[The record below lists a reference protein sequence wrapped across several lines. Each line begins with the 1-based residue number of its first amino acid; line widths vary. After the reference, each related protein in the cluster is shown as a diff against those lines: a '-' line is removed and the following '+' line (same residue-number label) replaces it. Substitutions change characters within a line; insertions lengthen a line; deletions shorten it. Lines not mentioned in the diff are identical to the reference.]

1 MKNINL
7 YIDNFINIV
16 MVKRD
21 LYLNRISSLIDK
33 DIIKVIVGVR
43 RCGKSYMFNLIIEEL
58 LKRGINKE
66 NIVLINF
73 ESAKYRNVSN
83 PRELDLLVSDLTKD
97 IDGKIY
103 MFFDEIQNVDGWERS
118 INSFRIDYECDI
130 YLTGSNSKLLSGEL
144 ATHLAGRYIEIKM
157 YPFSFKEYLDYKEIL
172 PDKKAFTDYLTYGGF
187 PFLLSLEN
195 EIDKIEYLNDIFNS
209 IFLKDIIER
218 YNIRDVSLLTRIVD
232 FILDNTGKIV
242 SSKSI
247 SDYLRTKEKIK
258 VSPKTIYNYL
268 DYLSNAC
275 LLYKVQREDLEGKK
289 ILSIN
294 EKYYCVDQGF
304 NQVRIG
310 RNQLNNSRIMENIVC
325 FELLRRGYE
334 VTIGC
339 IGKYEI
345 DFVCRK
351 MGEKIYVQL
360 TWELSHEDV
369 IEREFRPLLL
379 VKDNYP
385 KYVISTDEFNM
396 SKDGIKH
403 INILDFLLGDEI

>member
-1 MKNINL
+1 
-7 YIDNFINIV
+7 

-58 LKRGINKE
+58 LKRGIDKE
-66 NIVLINF
+66 NIILINF

-83 PRELDLLVSDLTKD
+83 PRELDLLVRDLTKD

-103 MFFDEIQNVDGWERS
+103 MFFDEIQNVDGWEKS
-118 INSFRIDYECDI
+118 INSFRVDYDCDI

-144 ATHLAGRYIEIKM
+144 ATYLAGRYMEIKM
-157 YPFSFKEYLDYKEIL
+157 YPFSFKEYLDYKKTL
-172 PDKKAFTDYLTYGGF
+172 PNKKAFADYLIYGGF
-187 PFLLSLEN
+187 PFLLSLESA
-195 EIDKIEYLNDIFNS
+195 IDKTEYLNDIFNS

-218 YNIRDVSLLTRIVD
+218 YNIRDAGLLTRIVD

-268 DYLSNAC
+268 DYLTNAC

-310 RNQLNNSRIMENIVC
+310 RNQVNNSRIIENIVY

-339 IGKYEI
+339 VGDYEI
-345 DFVCRK
+345 DFVCKK
-351 MGEKIYVQL
+351 MGERIYVQV
-360 TWELSHEDV
+360 TRELANEDT

-385 KYVISTDEFNM
+385 KYVISTDEFDM
-396 SKDGIKH
+396 SQDGIIH
-403 INILDFLLGDEI
+403 MNILDFLLDDEI

>member
-1 MKNINL
+1 
-7 YIDNFINIV
+7 

-21 LYLNRISSLIDK
+21 LYLSRISSLIDK
-33 DIIKVIVGVR
+33 DIIKIIVGVR

-58 LKRGINKE
+58 LERGISKD
-66 NIVLINF
+66 NILLINF

-83 PRELDLLVSDLTKD
+83 PRELDLLVRDLTKD

-103 MFFDEIQNVDGWERS
+103 MFFDEIQNVDEWEKS
-118 INSFRIDYECDI
+118 INSFRVDYDCDI

-144 ATHLAGRYIEIKM
+144 ATHLAGRYMEIKM
-157 YPFSFKEYLDYKEIL
+157 YPFSFKEYLDYKKT
-172 PDKKAFTDYLTYGGF
+172 PPNKKAFTDYLIYGGF
-187 PFLLSLEN
+187 PFLLSLES
-195 EIDKIEYLNDIFNS
+195 EIDKTEYLNDIFNS

-218 YNIRDVSLLTRIVD
+218 YNIRDAGLLTRIAD

-268 DYLSNAC
+268 DYLTNAC
-275 LLYKVQREDLEGKK
+275 LLYKVQREDLKGKK

-310 RNQLNNSRIMENIVC
+310 RNQVNNSRIMENIVY

-339 IGKYEI
+339 VGNYESG
-345 DFVCRK
+345 FVCKK

-360 TWELSHEDV
+360 TRELTNEDV
-369 IEREFRPLLL
+369 IEREFRPLLM

-385 KYVISTDEFNM
+385 KYVISTDEFDM
-396 SKDGIKH
+396 SRDGIKH
-403 INILDFLLGDEI
+403 RNILDFLLDDEI

>member
-1 MKNINL
+1 
-7 YIDNFINIV
+7 

-43 RCGKSYMFNLIIEEL
+43 RCGKSYMFNLIIDEL
-58 LKRGINKE
+58 IERGINKE
-66 NIVLINF
+66 NILLINF

-83 PRELDLLVSDLTKD
+83 PRELDLLVRDLTKE
-97 IDGKIY
+97 INGKIY
-103 MFFDEIQNVDGWERS
+103 MFFDEIQNVDEWEKS
-118 INSFRIDYECDI
+118 INSFRVDYDCDI

-144 ATHLAGRYIEIKM
+144 ATHLTGRYMEIKM
-157 YPFSFKEYLDYKEIL
+157 YPFSFKEYLDYK
-172 PDKKAFTDYLTYGGF
+172 KTSSNMKAFNDYLTYGGF
-187 PFLLSLEN
+187 PFLLSLES
-195 EIDKIEYLNDIFNS
+195 EIDKTEYLNDIFNS

-218 YNIRDVSLLTRIVD
+218 YSIRDAGLLTRIVD

-247 SDYLRTKEKIK
+247 SDYLRKKEKIK

-268 DYLSNAC
+268 EYLTNAC

-310 RNQLNNSRIMENIVC
+310 RNQLNNSRIMENIVY
-325 FELLRRGYE
+325 FELLRRS
-334 VTIGC
+334 
-339 IGKYEI
+339 YEI
-345 DFVCRK
+345 AIDVLESMRL
-351 MGEKIYVQL
+351 I
-360 TWELSHEDV
+360 LSAK
-369 IEREFRPLLL
+369 RW
-379 VKDNYP
+379 VK
-385 KYVISTDEFNM
+385 KSMF
-396 SKDGIKH
+396 K
-403 INILDFLLGDEI
+403 

>member
-1 MKNINL
+1 
-7 YIDNFINIV
+7 

-33 DIIKVIVGVR
+33 DIIKIIVGVR

-66 NIVLINF
+66 NILLINF

-97 IDGKIY
+97 INGKIY
-103 MFFDEIQNVDGWERS
+103 MFFDEIQNVDEWERS
-118 INSFRIDYECDI
+118 VNSFRIDYDCDI

-144 ATHLAGRYIEIKM
+144 ATHLAGRYMELKM
-157 YPFSFKEYLDYKEIL
+157 YPFSFKEYLDYKKV
-172 PDKKAFTDYLTYGGF
+172 PPNKNAFNDYLTYGGF

-195 EIDKIEYLNDIFNS
+195 EIDKTEYLSDIFNS

-218 YNIRDVSLLTRIVD
+218 YNIRDAGLLTRIVD

-247 SDYLRTKEKIK
+247 SDYLRTNEKIK

-268 DYLSNAC
+268 DFLTNAC

-304 NQVRIG
+304 NQLRIG
-310 RNQLNNSRIMENIVC
+310 RNQVNNSRIIENIVY

-334 VTIGC
+334 ITIGC
-339 IGKYEI
+339 VGKYEI
-345 DFVCRK
+345 DFVCKKRGK
-351 MGEKIYVQL
+351 RIYVQVTREL
-360 TWELSHEDV
+360 THEDT

-379 VKDNYP
+379 IKDNYP
-385 KYVISTDEFNM
+385 KYVISTDEFDM
-396 SKDGIKH
+396 SKDGIIH
-403 INILDFLLGDEI
+403 MNILDFLMNDEI

>member
-1 MKNINL
+1 
-7 YIDNFINIV
+7 

-33 DIIKVIVGVR
+33 DIIKIIVGVR

-58 LKRGINKE
+58 VKRGINRE
-66 NIVLINF
+66 NIILINF
-73 ESAKYRNVSN
+73 ESARYRNVSN
-83 PRELDLLVSDLTKD
+83 PRELDLLVKDLTKD
-97 IDGKIY
+97 ITGRIY
-103 MFFDEIQNVDGWERS
+103 MFFDEIQNVDKWERS
-118 INSFRIDYECDI
+118 INSFRIDYDCDI

-144 ATHLAGRYIEIKM
+144 ATHLSGRYMEIKM
-157 YPFSFKEYLDYKEIL
+157 YPFSFKEYLDYKKTS
-172 PDKKAFTDYLTYGGF
+172 PNKKEFSEYLIYGGF

-195 EIDKIEYLNDIFNS
+195 EIDKSEYLNDIFNS

-218 YNIRDVSLLTRIVD
+218 YNIRDASLLARIVD
-232 FILDNTGKIV
+232 FILDNTGKIL
-242 SSKSI
+242 SSKNI
-247 SDYLRTKEKIK
+247 SDYLRKKEKIK

-268 DYLSNAC
+268 DYLTNAC

-310 RNQLNNSRIMENIVC
+310 RNQVNNYRIMENIVY

-334 VTIGC
+334 ITIGC
-339 IGKYEI
+339 VQDYEI
-345 DFVCRK
+345 DFVCKK
-351 MGEKIYVQL
+351 MGERIYVQV
-360 TWELSHEDV
+360 TRELSSEDT
-369 IEREFRPLLL
+369 IKREFRPLLL

-385 KYVISTDEFNM
+385 KYVISTDEFDM
-396 SKDGIKH
+396 SQYGIKH
-403 INILDFLLGDEI
+403 MNIIDFLLDEKI

>member
-1 MKNINL
+1 
-7 YIDNFINIV
+7 
-16 MVKRD
+16 MVKRE
-21 LYLNRISSLIDK
+21 LYLKRISSLIDK
-33 DIIKVIVGVR
+33 DIIKIIVGVR

-58 LKRGINKE
+58 LEKGINKE
-66 NIVLINF
+66 NIILINF

-83 PRELDLLVSDLTKD
+83 PRELDLLVSNLTKG

-118 INSFRIDYECDI
+118 INSFRIDYDCDI

-144 ATHLAGRYIEIKM
+144 ATHLAGRYMEIKL
-157 YPFSFKEYLDYKEIL
+157 YPFSFKEYLDYKNIHPNKE
-172 PDKKAFTDYLTYGGF
+172 AFTDYLIYGGF

-218 YNIRDVSLLTRIVD
+218 YNIRDAGLLTRIVD

-258 VSPKTIYNYL
+258 VAPKTIYNYL
-268 DYLSNAC
+268 DYLTNAC

-304 NQVRIG
+304 NQIRIG
-310 RNQLNNSRIMENIVC
+310 RNQVNNSRIMENIVY

-334 VTIGC
+334 ITIGC
-339 IGKYEI
+339 IKDYEI
-345 DFVCRK
+345 DFVCKK
-351 MGEKIYVQL
+351 MGEKIYVQVTRQL
-360 TWELSHEDV
+360 THEDA

-379 VKDNYP
+379 VNDNYP
-385 KYVISTDEFNM
+385 KYVISTDDFNM
-396 SKDGIKH
+396 SQEGIKH
-403 INILDFLLGDEI
+403 MNILDFLLDNEI

>member
-1 MKNINL
+1 
-7 YIDNFINIV
+7 

-21 LYLNRISSLIDK
+21 LYLDRISSLIDK
-33 DIIKVIVGVR
+33 DIIKIIVGVR

-58 LKRGINKE
+58 LERGISKD
-66 NIVLINF
+66 NILLINF

-83 PRELDLLVSDLTKD
+83 PRELDLLVEDLTKD
-97 IDGKIY
+97 INGKIY
-103 MFFDEIQNVDGWERS
+103 MFFDEIQNVDEWEKS
-118 INSFRIDYECDI
+118 INSFRVDYDCDI

-144 ATHLAGRYIEIKM
+144 ATHLAGRYMEIKM
-157 YPFSFKEYLDYKEIL
+157 YPFSFKEYLDYKKTS
-172 PDKKAFTDYLTYGGF
+172 PNKKAFTDYLIYGGF
-187 PFLLSLEN
+187 PFLLSLES
-195 EIDKIEYLNDIFNS
+195 EIDKTEYLNDIFNS
-209 IFLKDIIER
+209 IFLKDVIER
-218 YNIRDVSLLTRIVD
+218 YIIRDAGLLTRIVD

-247 SDYLRTKEKIK
+247 SDYLRSKEKIK

-268 DYLSNAC
+268 DYLTKAC

-310 RNQLNNSRIMENIVC
+310 RNQINNSRIMENIVY

-334 VTIGC
+334 ITIGC
-339 IGKYEI
+339 IGNYEI
-345 DFVCRK
+345 DFVCKK
-351 MGEKIYVQL
+351 MSEKIYVQV
-360 TWELSHEDV
+360 TRELIHEDT

-385 KYVISTDEFNM
+385 KYVISTDEFDM
-396 SKDGIKH
+396 SRDGIKH
-403 INILDFLLGDEI
+403 MNILDFLLSDEI

>member
-1 MKNINL
+1 
-7 YIDNFINIV
+7 

-33 DIIKVIVGVR
+33 DIIKIIIGVR
-43 RCGKSYMFNLIIEEL
+43 RCGKSYMFNLIIDEL
-58 LKRGINKE
+58 IKRKISKD
-66 NIVLINF
+66 NIILINF

-83 PRELDLLVSDLTKD
+83 PRELDLLVENLTEG
-97 IDGKIY
+97 ITGKIY
-103 MFFDEIQNVDGWERS
+103 MFFDEIQNVDGWEKS
-118 INSFRIDYECDI
+118 VNSFRVDYDCDI
-130 YLTGSNSKLLSGEL
+130 YITGSNSKLLSGEL
-144 ATHLAGRYIEIKM
+144 ATHLTGRYMEIKM
-157 YPFSFKEYLDYKEIL
+157 YPFSFKEYLDYKKTH
-172 PDKKAFTDYLTYGGF
+172 PNKRAFADYLTYGGF

-195 EIDKIEYLNDIFNS
+195 EIDKSEYLNDIFNS

-218 YNIRDVSLLTRIVD
+218 YNIRDAGLLTRIVD
-232 FILDNTGKIV
+232 FILENTGKIV

-247 SDYLRTKEKIK
+247 SDYLRKKEKIK
-258 VSPKTIYNYL
+258 VSPNTIYNYL
-268 DYLSNAC
+268 GYLTNAC

-310 RNQLNNSRIMENIVC
+310 RNQLNNSRIIENIVY

-334 VTIGC
+334 ITIGC
-339 IGKYEI
+339 VGDYEI
-345 DFVCRK
+345 DFVCKK
-351 MGEKIYVQL
+351 MGEKIYVQVTREL
-360 TWELSHEDV
+360 TGEDT

-385 KYVISTDEFNM
+385 KYVISTDEFDM
-396 SKDGIKH
+396 SRDGIKH
-403 INILDFLLGDEI
+403 MNVIDFLLDVKLPRLVEAVDF

>member
-1 MKNINL
+1 
-7 YIDNFINIV
+7 

-43 RCGKSYMFNLIIEEL
+43 RCGKSYMFNLIIDEL
-58 LKRGINKE
+58 IERGINKE
-66 NIVLINF
+66 NILLINF

-83 PRELDLLVSDLTKD
+83 PRELDLLVRDLTKE
-97 IDGKIY
+97 INGKIY
-103 MFFDEIQNVDGWERS
+103 MFFDEIQNVDEWEKS
-118 INSFRIDYECDI
+118 INSFRVDYDCDI

-144 ATHLAGRYIEIKM
+144 ATHLTGRYMEIKM
-157 YPFSFKEYLDYKEIL
+157 YPFSFKEYLDYK
-172 PDKKAFTDYLTYGGF
+172 KTSSNMKAFNDYLTYGGF
-187 PFLLSLEN
+187 PFLLSLES
-195 EIDKIEYLNDIFNS
+195 EIDKTEYLNDIFNS

-218 YNIRDVSLLTRIVD
+218 YSIRDAGLLTRIVD

-247 SDYLRTKEKIK
+247 SDYLRKKEKIK

-268 DYLSNAC
+268 EYLTNAC

-310 RNQLNNSRIMENIVC
+310 RNQLNNSRIMENIVY

-334 VTIGC
+334 ITIGC
-339 IGKYEI
+339 IGDYEI
-345 DFVCRK
+345 DFVCKK
-351 MGEKIYVQL
+351 MGEKIYVQV
-360 TWELSHEDV
+360 TRELSNEDT

-385 KYVISTDEFNM
+385 KYVISTDEFDM
-396 SKDGIKH
+396 SRDGIKH
-403 INILDFLLGDEI
+403 MNILDFLIDEEI

>member
-1 MKNINL
+1 
-7 YIDNFINIV
+7 

-21 LYLNRISSLIDK
+21 LYLSRISSLIDK
-33 DIIKVIVGVR
+33 DIIKIIVGVR

-58 LKRGINKE
+58 LERGISKD
-66 NIVLINF
+66 NILLINF

-83 PRELDLLVSDLTKD
+83 PRELDLLVRDLTKD

-103 MFFDEIQNVDGWERS
+103 MFFDEIQNVDEWEKS
-118 INSFRIDYECDI
+118 INSFRVDYDCDI

-144 ATHLAGRYIEIKM
+144 ATHLAGRYMEIKM
-157 YPFSFKEYLDYKEIL
+157 YPFSFKEYLDYKKT
-172 PDKKAFTDYLTYGGF
+172 PPNKKAFTDYLIYGGF
-187 PFLLSLEN
+187 PFLLSLES
-195 EIDKIEYLNDIFNS
+195 EIDKTEYLNDIFNS

-218 YNIRDVSLLTRIVD
+218 YNIRDAGLLTRIAD

-268 DYLSNAC
+268 DYLTNAC
-275 LLYKVQREDLEGKK
+275 LLYKVQREDLKGKK

-310 RNQLNNSRIMENIVC
+310 RNQVNNSRIMENIVY

-339 IGKYEI
+339 VGNYESG
-345 DFVCRK
+345 FVCKK

-360 TWELSHEDV
+360 TRELTNEDV
-369 IEREFRPLLL
+369 IEREFRPLLM

-385 KYVISTDEFNM
+385 KYVISTDEFDM
-396 SKDGIKH
+396 SHEGIKH
-403 INILDFLLGDEI
+403 LNILDFLLGDEI

>member
-1 MKNINL
+1 
-7 YIDNFINIV
+7 
-16 MVKRD
+16 MVKRE

-33 DIIKVIVGVR
+33 DIIKIIVGVR

-58 LKRGINKE
+58 LERGISKD
-66 NIVLINF
+66 NILLINF

-83 PRELDLLVSDLTKD
+83 PRELDLLVRDLTKD
-97 IDGKIY
+97 MNGKIY
-103 MFFDEIQNVDGWERS
+103 MFFDEIQNVDEWEKS
-118 INSFRIDYECDI
+118 INSFRVDYDCDI

-144 ATHLAGRYIEIKM
+144 ATHLAGRYM
-157 YPFSFKEYLDYKEIL
+157 
-172 PDKKAFTDYLTYGGF
+172 FTDYLIYGGF
-187 PFLLSLEN
+187 PFLLSLES
-195 EIDKIEYLNDIFNS
+195 EIDKTEYLNDIFNS

-218 YNIRDVSLLTRIVD
+218 YNIRDTGLLTRIVD

-268 DYLSNAC
+268 DYLTNAC
-275 LLYKVQREDLEGKK
+275 LLCKVQREDLEGKK

-310 RNQLNNSRIMENIVC
+310 RNQVNNSRIMENIVY

-334 VTIGC
+334 ITIGC
-339 IGKYEI
+339 VGNYEI
-345 DFVCRK
+345 DFVCKK
-351 MGEKIYVQL
+351 MGERIYVQV
-360 TWELSHEDV
+360 TRELSHEET

-385 KYVISTDEFNM
+385 KYVISTDEFDM
-396 SKDGIKH
+396 SQDGIKH
-403 INILDFLLGDEI
+403 MNILDFLLGDEI

>member
-1 MKNINL
+1 
-7 YIDNFINIV
+7 

-33 DIIKVIVGVR
+33 DIIKIIVGVR
-43 RCGKSYMFNLIIEEL
+43 RCGKSYMFNLIIDEL
-58 LKRGINKE
+58 LKRGICKE
-66 NIVLINF
+66 NILLINF

-83 PRELDLLVSDLTKD
+83 PRELDLLVRDLTKD
-97 IDGKIY
+97 MDGKIY
-103 MFFDEIQNVDGWERS
+103 MFFDEIQNVDEWEKS
-118 INSFRIDYECDI
+118 INSFRVDYDCDI

-144 ATHLAGRYIEIKM
+144 ATHLAGRYMEIKM
-157 YPFSFKEYLDYKEIL
+157 YPFSFKEYLDYKKT
-172 PDKKAFTDYLTYGGF
+172 PPNKKAFTDYLIYGGF
-187 PFLLSLEN
+187 PFLLSLES
-195 EIDKIEYLNDIFNS
+195 EIDKTEYLNDIFNS

-218 YNIRDVSLLTRIVD
+218 YNIRDAGLLTRIVD

-268 DYLSNAC
+268 DYLTNAC
-275 LLYKVQREDLEGKK
+275 LLCKVQREDLEGKK

-310 RNQLNNSRIMENIVC
+310 RNQVNNSRIMENIVY

-334 VTIGC
+334 ITIGC
-339 IGKYEI
+339 VGNYEI
-345 DFVCRK
+345 DFVCKK
-351 MGEKIYVQL
+351 MGERIYVQV
-360 TWELSHEDV
+360 TMELSHEET

-385 KYVISTDEFNM
+385 KYVISTDEFDM
-396 SKDGIKH
+396 SQDGIKH
-403 INILDFLLGDEI
+403 MNILDFLLGDEI

>member
-1 MKNINL
+1 
-7 YIDNFINIV
+7 

-43 RCGKSYMFNLIIEEL
+43 RCGKSYMFNLIIDEL
-58 LKRGINKE
+58 IERGINKE
-66 NIVLINF
+66 NILLINF

-83 PRELDLLVSDLTKD
+83 PRELDLLVRDLTKE
-97 IDGKIY
+97 INGKIY
-103 MFFDEIQNVDGWERS
+103 MFFDEIQNVDEWEKS
-118 INSFRIDYECDI
+118 INSFRVDYDCDI

-144 ATHLAGRYIEIKM
+144 ATHLTGRYMEIKM
-157 YPFSFKEYLDYKEIL
+157 YPFSFKEYLDYKKTL
-172 PDKKAFTDYLTYGGF
+172 PNKKAFADYLIYGGF
-187 PFLLSLEN
+187 PFLLSLES
-195 EIDKIEYLNDIFNS
+195 EIDKTEYLNDIFNS

-218 YNIRDVSLLTRIVD
+218 YSIRDAGLLTRIVD

-247 SDYLRTKEKIK
+247 SDYLRKKEKIK

-268 DYLSNAC
+268 EYLTNAC

-310 RNQLNNSRIMENIVC
+310 RNQLNNSRIMENIVY

-334 VTIGC
+334 ITIGC
-339 IGKYEI
+339 IGDYEI
-345 DFVCRK
+345 DFVCKK
-351 MGEKIYVQL
+351 MGEKIYVQV
-360 TWELSHEDV
+360 TRELSNEDT

-385 KYVISTDEFNM
+385 KYVISTDEFDM
-396 SKDGIKH
+396 SRDGIKH
-403 INILDFLLGDEI
+403 MNILDFLIDEEI

>member
-1 MKNINL
+1 
-7 YIDNFINIV
+7 

-58 LKRGINKE
+58 IKREINKE

-83 PRELDLLVSDLTKD
+83 PRELDLLVSDLTKG

-144 ATHLAGRYIEIKM
+144 ATHLAGRYMEIKM
-157 YPFSFKEYLDYKEIL
+157 YPFSFKEYLDYKEI
-172 PDKKAFTDYLTYGGF
+172 PADKNAFTDYLTYGGF
-187 PFLLSLEN
+187 PFLLSLET
-195 EIDKIEYLNDIFNS
+195 ETDKIEYLNDIFNS
-209 IFLKDIIER
+209 IFLKDIIRR
-218 YNIRDVSLLTRIVD
+218 YNIRDAGLLTRIAD

-247 SDYLRTKEKIK
+247 SDYLRKKEKIR
-258 VSPKTIYNYL
+258 VSSKTIYNYL
-268 DYLSNAC
+268 DYLSSAC

-310 RNQLNNSRIMENIVC
+310 KNQVNNSRIMENIVY

-334 VTIGC
+334 ITIGC

-345 DFVCRK
+345 DFVCKKR
-351 MGEKIYVQL
+351 GEKIYVQVTREL
-360 TWELSHEDV
+360 THDDV
-369 IEREFRPLLL
+369 IEREFRPLRI

-385 KYVISTDEFNM
+385 KYIISNDDFNM
-396 SKDGIKH
+396 SQEGIKH
-403 INILDFLLGDEI
+403 MNILDFLSGDEI

>member
-1 MKNINL
+1 
-7 YIDNFINIV
+7 

-43 RCGKSYMFNLIIEEL
+43 RCGKSYMFDLIIEEL

-66 NIVLINF
+66 NILLINF

-83 PRELDLLVSDLTKD
+83 PRELDLLVDDLTKG

-118 INSFRIDYECDI
+118 INSFRIDYDCDI

-144 ATHLAGRYIEIKM
+144 ATHLAGRYMEIKM
-157 YPFSFKEYLDYKEIL
+157 YPFSFKEYLDYKKI
-172 PDKKAFTDYLTYGGF
+172 PPNKNAFADYLVYGGF

-195 EIDKIEYLNDIFNS
+195 ETDKIEYLNDIFNS

-218 YNIRDVSLLTRIVD
+218 YNIRDAGLLTRIVD
-232 FILDNTGKIV
+232 FILDNAGKIV

-268 DYLSNAC
+268 DYLTSAC

-310 RNQLNNSRIMENIVC
+310 RNQVNNSRIMENIVY

-334 VTIGC
+334 ITIGC
-339 IGKYEI
+339 IKDYEI
-345 DFVCRK
+345 DFVCK
-351 MGEKIYVQL
+351 KTGEKIYVQV
-360 TWELSHEDV
+360 TRELIHEDT

-385 KYVISTDEFNM
+385 KYVISNDEFNM
-396 SKDGIKH
+396 SQDGIKH
-403 INILDFLLGDEI
+403 MNIIDFLLNDEV

>member
-1 MKNINL
+1 
-7 YIDNFINIV
+7 

-66 NIVLINF
+66 NILLINF
-73 ESAKYRNVSN
+73 ESAKYRNASN
-83 PRELDLLVSDLTKD
+83 PRELDLLVEDLTKG

-103 MFFDEIQNVDGWERS
+103 MFFDEIQNVDEWERS
-118 INSFRIDYECDI
+118 INSFRIDYDCDI

-144 ATHLAGRYIEIKM
+144 ATHLAGRYMEIKM
-157 YPFSFKEYLDYKEIL
+157 YPFSFKEYLDYKKIPPNKE
-172 PDKKAFTDYLTYGGF
+172 AFTDYLVYGGF

-195 EIDKIEYLNDIFNS
+195 ENDRIEYLNDIFNS
-209 IFLKDIIER
+209 IFLKDVIGR
-218 YNIRDVSLLTRIVD
+218 YNIRDAALLTRIVD
-232 FILDNTGKIV
+232 FILDNTGKIL

-268 DYLSNAC
+268 DYLTNAC
-275 LLYKVQREDLEGKK
+275 LLYKVQREDLECKK
-289 ILSIN
+289 VLSIN
-294 EKYYCVDQGF
+294 EKYYCVDHGF

-310 RNQLNNSRIMENIVC
+310 RNQVNNSRIMENIVY

-334 VTIGC
+334 ITIGC
-339 IGKYEI
+339 IKDYEI
-345 DFVCRK
+345 DFVCKK
-351 MGEKIYVQL
+351 MGEKIYVQVTREL
-360 TWELSHEDV
+360 THEDT

-379 VKDNYP
+379 VNDNYP
-385 KYVISTDEFNM
+385 KYVISTDDFNM
-396 SKDGIKH
+396 SQEGIKH
-403 INILDFLLGDEI
+403 MHIIDFLLDDEI

>member
-1 MKNINL
+1 
-7 YIDNFINIV
+7 

-33 DIIKVIVGVR
+33 DIIKIIIGVR
-43 RCGKSYMFNLIIEEL
+43 RCGKSYMFNLIIDEL
-58 LKRGINKE
+58 LKRGINEE
-66 NIVLINF
+66 NILLINF

-83 PRELDLLVSDLTKD
+83 PRELDLLVKDLTKN
-97 IDGKIY
+97 ITGKIY
-103 MFFDEIQNVDGWERS
+103 MFFDEIQNVDGWEKS
-118 INSFRIDYECDI
+118 INSFRVDYDSDI

-144 ATHLAGRYIEIKM
+144 ATHLAGRYMEIKM
-157 YPFSFKEYLDYKEIL
+157 YPFSFKEYLDYKKSS
-172 PDKKAFTDYLTYGGF
+172 PNKKAFADYLTYGGF

-195 EIDKIEYLNDIFNS
+195 EIDKIEYLDDIFNS

-218 YNIRDVSLLTRIVD
+218 YNIRDSGLLKRIVD
-232 FILDNTGKIV
+232 FVLDNTGKIV

-247 SDYLRTKEKIK
+247 SDYLRTKEKIN

-268 DYLSNAC
+268 DYLTNAC
-275 LLYKVQREDLEGKK
+275 LLFKVQREDLEGKK

-310 RNQLNNSRIMENIVC
+310 RNQLNNSMIIENIVY

-334 VTIGC
+334 ITIGC
-339 IGKYEI
+339 IKDYEI
-345 DFVCRK
+345 DFVCKK
-351 MGEKIYVQL
+351 MGEKIYVQVSR
-360 TWELSHEDV
+360 ELSNEDT

-385 KYVISTDEFNM
+385 KYVISTDEFDM

-403 INILDFLLGDEI
+403 MNILDFLIDDEI

>member
-1 MKNINL
+1 
-7 YIDNFINIV
+7 

-43 RCGKSYMFNLIIEEL
+43 RCGKSYMFNLIIDEL
-58 LKRGINKE
+58 LERGINKE
-66 NIVLINF
+66 NILLINF

-83 PRELDLLVSDLTKD
+83 PRELDLLVRDLTKE
-97 IDGKIY
+97 INGKIY
-103 MFFDEIQNVDGWERS
+103 MFFDEIQNVDEWEKS
-118 INSFRIDYECDI
+118 INSFRVDYDCDI

-144 ATHLAGRYIEIKM
+144 ATHLTGRYMEIKM
-157 YPFSFKEYLDYKEIL
+157 YPFSFKEYLDYK
-172 PDKKAFTDYLTYGGF
+172 KTSSNMKAFNDYLTYGGF
-187 PFLLSLEN
+187 PFLLSLES
-195 EIDKIEYLNDIFNS
+195 EIDKTEYLNDIFNS

-218 YNIRDVSLLTRIVD
+218 YSIRDAGLLTRIVD

-247 SDYLRTKEKIK
+247 SDYLRKKEKIK

-268 DYLSNAC
+268 EYLTNAC

-310 RNQLNNSRIMENIVC
+310 RNQLNNSRIMENIVY

-334 VTIGC
+334 ITIGC
-339 IGKYEI
+339 IGDYEI
-345 DFVCRK
+345 DFVCKK
-351 MGEKIYVQL
+351 MGEKIYVQV
-360 TWELSHEDV
+360 TRELSNEDT

-385 KYVISTDEFNM
+385 KYVISTDEFDM
-396 SKDGIKH
+396 SRDGIKH
-403 INILDFLLGDEI
+403 MNILDFLIDEEI

>member
-1 MKNINL
+1 
-7 YIDNFINIV
+7 

-66 NIVLINF
+66 NILLINF
-73 ESAKYRNVSN
+73 ESAKYRNASN
-83 PRELDLLVSDLTKD
+83 PRELDLLVEDLTKG

-103 MFFDEIQNVDGWERS
+103 MFFDEIQNVDEWERS
-118 INSFRIDYECDI
+118 INSFRIDYDCDI

-144 ATHLAGRYIEIKM
+144 ATHLAGRYMEIKM
-157 YPFSFKEYLDYKEIL
+157 YPFSFKEYLDYKKIPPNKE
-172 PDKKAFTDYLTYGGF
+172 AFTDYLVYGGF

-195 EIDKIEYLNDIFNS
+195 ENDRIEYLNDIFNS
-209 IFLKDIIER
+209 IFLKDVIGR
-218 YNIRDVSLLTRIVD
+218 YNIRDAALLTRIVD
-232 FILDNTGKIV
+232 FILDNTGKIL

-268 DYLSNAC
+268 DYLTNAC
-275 LLYKVQREDLEGKK
+275 LLYKVQREDLECKK
-289 ILSIN
+289 VLSIN
-294 EKYYCVDQGF
+294 EKYYCVDHGF

-310 RNQLNNSRIMENIVC
+310 RNQINNSRIMENIVY

-334 VTIGC
+334 ITIGC
-339 IGKYEI
+339 IKDYEI
-345 DFVCRK
+345 DFFCKK
-351 MGEKIYVQL
+351 MGEKIYVQVTREL
-360 TWELSHEDV
+360 THEDT

-379 VKDNYP
+379 VNDNYP
-385 KYVISTDEFNM
+385 KYVISTDDFNM
-396 SKDGIKH
+396 SQEGIKH
-403 INILDFLLGDEI
+403 MHIIDFLLDDEI

>member
-1 MKNINL
+1 
-7 YIDNFINIV
+7 

-58 LKRGINKE
+58 IKRGINKE
-66 NIVLINF
+66 NIILINF

-83 PRELDLLVSDLTKD
+83 PHELDLLVNDLTKD
-97 IDGKIY
+97 INGKIY

-118 INSFRIDYECDI
+118 INSFRVDYECDI

-144 ATHLAGRYIEIKM
+144 ATHLAGRYMEIKM
-157 YPFSFKEYLDYKEIL
+157 YPFSFKEYLDYKEIP
-172 PDKKAFTDYLTYGGF
+172 PDKKAYTDYLTYGGF
-187 PFLLSLEN
+187 PFSLSLET
-195 EIDKIEYLNDIFNS
+195 ETDKVEYLNDIFNS

-218 YNIRDVSLLTRIVD
+218 YNIRDASLLRRIVD
-232 FILDNTGKIV
+232 FILDNAGKIV

-247 SDYLRTKEKIK
+247 SDYLRKKEKIK

-310 RNQLNNSRIMENIVC
+310 RNQVNNSRIMENIVY
-325 FELLRRGYE
+325 FELLRRGWE
-334 VTIGC
+334 ITIGC

-345 DFVCRK
+345 DFVCKK
-351 MGEKIYVQL
+351 MGEKIYVQV
-360 TWELSHEDV
+360 TRELSHEDV
-369 IEREFRPLLL
+369 IEMEFRPLLL

-385 KYVISTDEFNM
+385 KYIISNDEFNM

-403 INILDFLLGDEI
+403 MNILDFLLGDEI

>member
-83 PRELDLLVSDLTKD
+83 PRELDLLVSDLTKE

-172 PDKKAFTDYLTYGGF
+172 PDKKAFADYLTYGGF

-195 EIDKIEYLNDIFNS
+195 EMDKIEYLNDIFNS

-268 DYLSNAC
+268 DYLSNAF
-275 LLYKVQREDLEGKK
+275 LLYKVQREDLGGKK

-310 RNQLNNSRIMENIVC
+310 RNQLNNKRIMENIVC

-396 SKDGIKH
+396 SKYGIKH

>member
-1 MKNINL
+1 
-7 YIDNFINIV
+7 

-58 LKRGINKE
+58 LKRGINNE

-97 IDGKIY
+97 IKGKIY
-103 MFFDEIQNVDGWERS
+103 MFFDEIQNVDGWEKS
-118 INSFRIDYECDI
+118 VNSFRIDYECDI

-144 ATHLAGRYIEIKM
+144 TTHLTGRCMEIKM
-157 YPFSFKEYLDYKEIL
+157 YPFSFKEYLDYKKIS

-187 PFLLSLEN
+187 PFLLSLDTET
-195 EIDKIEYLNDIFNS
+195 DKVEYLNDIFNS
-209 IFLKDIIER
+209 IFLKDIVGR
-218 YNIRDVSLLTRIVD
+218 YNIRDTSLLTRIVD

-247 SDYLRTKEKIK
+247 SDYLRKKEKIK

-304 NQVRIG
+304 NQIRIG
-310 RNQLNNSRIMENIVC
+310 RNQVNNSRIMENIVY
-325 FELLRRGYE
+325 FELLRRGYKI
-334 VTIGC
+334 TIGC

-345 DFVCRK
+345 DFVCKK

-360 TWELSHEDV
+360 TRELSHKDT
-369 IEREFRPLLL
+369 IEREFEPLLL
-379 VKDNYP
+379 VRDNYP
-385 KYVISTDEFNM
+385 KYVISTDEFDM
-396 SKDGIKH
+396 SQDGIKH
-403 INILDFLLGDEI
+403 MNILDFLLSDEI

>member
-1 MKNINL
+1 
-7 YIDNFINIV
+7 

-43 RCGKSYMFNLIIEEL
+43 RCGKSYMFNLIIDEL
-58 LKRGINKE
+58 IERGINKE
-66 NIVLINF
+66 NILLINF

-83 PRELDLLVSDLTKD
+83 PRELDLLVRDLTKE
-97 IDGKIY
+97 INGKIY
-103 MFFDEIQNVDGWERS
+103 MFFDEIQNVRV
-118 INSFRIDYECDI
+118 DYDCDI

-144 ATHLAGRYIEIKM
+144 ATHLTGRYMEIKM
-157 YPFSFKEYLDYKEIL
+157 YPFSFKEYLDYK
-172 PDKKAFTDYLTYGGF
+172 KTSSNMKAFNDYLTYGGF
-187 PFLLSLEN
+187 PFLLSLES
-195 EIDKIEYLNDIFNS
+195 EIDKTEYLNDIFNS

-218 YNIRDVSLLTRIVD
+218 YSIRDAGLLTRIVD

-247 SDYLRTKEKIK
+247 SDYLRKKEKIK

-268 DYLSNAC
+268 EYLTNAC

-310 RNQLNNSRIMENIVC
+310 RNQLNNSRIMENIVY

-334 VTIGC
+334 ITIGC
-339 IGKYEI
+339 IGDYEI
-345 DFVCRK
+345 DFVCKK
-351 MGEKIYVQL
+351 MGEKIYVQV
-360 TWELSHEDV
+360 TRELSNEDT

-385 KYVISTDEFNM
+385 KYVISTDEFDM
-396 SKDGIKH
+396 SRDGIKH
-403 INILDFLLGDEI
+403 MNILDFLIDEEI

>member
-1 MKNINL
+1 
-7 YIDNFINIV
+7 

-43 RCGKSYMFNLIIEEL
+43 RCGKSYMFNLIINEL
-58 LKRGINKE
+58 IGRGIDKD
-66 NIVLINF
+66 NIILINF

-83 PRELDLLVSDLTKD
+83 PRELDLLVRDLTKD
-97 IDGKIY
+97 IEGKIY
-103 MFFDEIQNVDGWERS
+103 LFFDEIQNVDEWEKS
-118 INSFRIDYECDI
+118 INSFRVDYDCDI

-144 ATHLAGRYIEIKM
+144 ATHLAGRYMEIKM
-157 YPFSFKEYLDYKEIL
+157 YPFSFKEYLDYKKIS
-172 PDKKAFTDYLTYGGF
+172 PNKKAFTDYLTYGGF
-187 PFLLSLEN
+187 PFLLSLES
-195 EIDKIEYLNDIFNS
+195 EIDKTEYLNDIFNS

-218 YNIRDVSLLTRIVD
+218 FSIRDTSLLTRIVD

-258 VSPKTIYNYL
+258 VSPKTVYNYL
-268 DYLSNAC
+268 DYLTNAC
-275 LLYKVQREDLEGKK
+275 LLYKVQREDIEGKK

-310 RNQLNNSRIMENIVC
+310 RNQLNNSRIMENIVY

-334 VTIGC
+334 ITIGC
-339 IGKYEI
+339 VGDYEI
-345 DFVCRK
+345 DFVCKK
-351 MGEKIYVQL
+351 MGEKIYVQVTREL
-360 TWELSHEDV
+360 TSEDT
-369 IEREFRPLLL
+369 IEREFRPLLM

-385 KYVISTDEFNM
+385 KYVISTDEFDM
-396 SKDGIKH
+396 SHDGIKH
-403 INILDFLLGDEI
+403 MNILDFLLDDKI

>member
-1 MKNINL
+1 
-7 YIDNFINIV
+7 

-33 DIIKVIVGVR
+33 DIIKIIIGVR
-43 RCGKSYMFNLIIEEL
+43 RCGKSYMFNLIIDEL
-58 LKRGINKE
+58 VKRKISKD
-66 NIVLINF
+66 NIILINF

-83 PRELDLLVSDLTKD
+83 PRELDLLVESLTEG
-97 IDGKIY
+97 ITGKIY
-103 MFFDEIQNVDGWERS
+103 MFFDEIQNVDGWEKS
-118 INSFRIDYECDI
+118 VNSFRVDYDCDI
-130 YLTGSNSKLLSGEL
+130 YITGSNSKLLSGEL
-144 ATHLAGRYIEIKM
+144 ATHLAGRYMEIKM
-157 YPFSFKEYLDYKEIL
+157 YPFSFKEYLDYKKT
-172 PDKKAFTDYLTYGGF
+172 PPNKRAFVDYLTYGGF

-195 EIDKIEYLNDIFNS
+195 EIDKSEYLNDIFNS

-218 YNIRDVSLLTRIVD
+218 YNIRDAGLLTRIVD

-247 SDYLRTKEKIK
+247 SDYLRKKEKIK
-258 VSPKTIYNYL
+258 VSPNTIYNYL
-268 DYLSNAC
+268 GYLTNAC

-310 RNQLNNSRIMENIVC
+310 RNQLNNSRIIENIVY

-334 VTIGC
+334 ITIGC
-339 IGKYEI
+339 VGDYEI
-345 DFVCRK
+345 DFVCKK
-351 MGEKIYVQL
+351 MGEKIYVQVTREL
-360 TWELSHEDV
+360 TGEDT

-385 KYVISTDEFNM
+385 KYVISTDEFDM
-396 SKDGIKH
+396 SRDGIKH
-403 INILDFLLGDEI
+403 MNIIDFLLDDEI

>member
-1 MKNINL
+1 
-7 YIDNFINIV
+7 

-43 RCGKSYMFNLIIEEL
+43 RCGKSYMFNLIIDEL
-58 LKRGINKE
+58 LERGINKE
-66 NIVLINF
+66 NILLINY

-83 PRELDLLVSDLTKD
+83 PRELDLLVRDLTKE
-97 IDGKIY
+97 INGKIY
-103 MFFDEIQNVDGWERS
+103 MFFDEIQNVDEWEKS
-118 INSFRIDYECDI
+118 INSFRVDYDCDI

-144 ATHLAGRYIEIKM
+144 ATHLTGRYMEIKM
-157 YPFSFKEYLDYKEIL
+157 YPFSFKEYLDYK
-172 PDKKAFTDYLTYGGF
+172 KTSSNMKAFNDYLTYGGF
-187 PFLLSLEN
+187 PFLLSLES
-195 EIDKIEYLNDIFNS
+195 EIDKTEYLNDIFNS

-218 YNIRDVSLLTRIVD
+218 YSIRDAGLLTRIVD

-247 SDYLRTKEKIK
+247 SDYLRKKEKIK

-268 DYLSNAC
+268 EYLTNAC

-310 RNQLNNSRIMENIVC
+310 RNQLNNSRIMENIVY

-334 VTIGC
+334 ITIGC
-339 IGKYEI
+339 IGDYEI
-345 DFVCRK
+345 DFVCKK
-351 MGEKIYVQL
+351 MGEKIYVQV
-360 TWELSHEDV
+360 TRELSNEDT

-385 KYVISTDEFNM
+385 KYVISTDEFDM
-396 SKDGIKH
+396 SRDGIKH
-403 INILDFLLGDEI
+403 MNILDFLIDEEI